1 MSPRPR
7 TTPDESVLAA
17 AERALARF
25 GPGRLTLADVA
36 AEAGLAPATLLQ
48 RFGSKRGLLL
58 ALQAGRID
66 QVAREFATAAPQESP
81 SEALLAALVRL
92 AGESTPDALAHRLAF
107 LHGELGDAEF
117 QALARDEALRMREGI
132 CRLLEAA
139 VAAGELETED
149 ADGLAQTVQT
159 SYAGALASW
168 TVFRVGELD
177 AWLRGEIEAVLE
189 PYRAE

>member
-17 AERALARF
+17 AERALARA

-58 ALQAGRID
+58 ALQAGWID
-66 QVAREFATAAPQESP
+66 RVAQGFAIATRQESP
-81 SEALLAALVRL
+81 SDALLAALVRL
-92 AGESTPDALAHRLAF
+92 AGEATPDSLANRLAF

-132 CRLLEAA
+132 YRLLEAA

-168 TVFRVGELD
+168 TVFRIGELD